1 LTQVGIVNAEKQ
13 SRTKIVSLFPIVA
26 TNYVVFQNIRREMTI
41 AEDRILSNQHQTE
54 DTIFV

>member
-41 AEDRILSNQHQTE
+41 AEDR
-54 DTIFV
+54 